1 MISNIYNIYNIYI
14 YIYIILYMVLT
25 IGLILTCFE
34 QIIAQRRVEKGKILF
49 MGHVGD
55 AGGYLPLN
63 TVFPEHLNIYK
74 MH

>member
-1 MISNIYNIYNIYI
+1 
-14 YIYIILYMVLT
+14 MVLT